1 MNNIKFIF
9 LTAFF
14 TGYLPTCG
22 MLGCKR
28 AAVPVPPPPPSSLEV
43 RAEADPVINRD
54 PAGNPLSVVVHLY
67 QLKERT
73 GFSRLTFDL
82 AAGGRP
88 ETDTLGGDFLGRT
101 ELTMVPGGQHASTQ
115 ELLPGTR
122 FIGIVALFR
131 APDPHYWRYLV
142 SLDQLM
148 PLPAK
153 PARKP
158 KPPVAAPANPRL
170 DFRLRECS
178 LALPDLR
185 PEPIPGQPENGLP
198 ACPGETSPAGRV
210 P

>member
-1 MNNIKFIF
+1 
-9 LTAFF
+9 
-14 TGYLPTCG
+14 

-28 AAVPVPPPPPSSLEV
+28 AAILAPPAPPSRLDV
-43 RAEADPVINRD
+43 RAEADAVINRD

-73 GFSRLTFDL
+73 RFSRLTFDL

-88 ETDTLGGDFLGRT
+88 ETDTLGDDFLGRT

-115 ELLPGTR
+115 DLLPGTR

-142 SLDQLM
+142 SLDQM
-148 PLPAK
+148 AAK
-153 PARKP
+153 PARKA
-158 KPPVAAPANPRL
+158 KRLAAAPANPRL
-170 DFRLRECS
+170 DFKLRECS
-178 LALPDLR
+178 LALPNLR

-198 ACPGETSPAGRV
+198 ACLGETSPAGRV